1 MKNKPW
7 FAVVYM
13 FVITALFSSALIG
26 FARVTRPRVLANEQL
41 AFERAALEAFPEIT
55 VPPSPQ
61 IHPLF
66 NTLFEK
72 SNDAAG
78 AYVYRK
84 DGRRVGY
91 AVPVAG
97 KGFWAPIRGVVGVS
111 ADLMTLTGISF
122 YDQNETPGLGA
133 RITEADFRQQFE
145 GLAVGALEKPIGV
158 RPTTVSPADNEVH
171 AITGATQTCVRLE
184 VLINEALSVWLKAM
198 NSREAND
205 E

>member
-7 FAVVYM
+7 FPVLYM
-13 FVITALFSSALIG
+13 FVITAVFSTALIG
-26 FARVTRPRVLANEQL
+26 FARMTRPRVLANEQL
-41 AFERAALEAFPEIT
+41 AFERAVLEAFPEIT

-72 SNDAAG
+72 NELAAG

-84 DGRRVGY
+84 DGRLMGY

-111 ADLMTLTGISF
+111 ADLTTITGISF

-133 RITEADFRQQFE
+133 RIVEPSFRGQFE
-145 GLAVGALEKPIGV
+145 GLRVGVIEKPIGI
-158 RPTTVSPADNEVH
+158 RPVSETLRDSQVH
-171 AITGATQTCVRLE
+171 ALTGATQTCVRLE
-184 VLINEALSVWLKAM
+184 VLINERLSEWLAAM
-198 NSREAND
+198 HTQGGGQ
-205 E
+205 

>member
-7 FAVVYM
+7 FPVLYM
-13 FVITALFSSALIG
+13 FVVTAVFSSVLIG
-26 FARVTRPRVLANEQL
+26 FAQMTRPRVLANERL
-41 AFERAALEAFPEIT
+41 AFERATLEAFPEIT

-61 IHPLF
+61 IHSLF

-72 SNDAAG
+72 SEDAAG

-84 DGRRVGY
+84 DGRLVGY

-111 ADLMTLTGISF
+111 ADLTMITGISF

-133 RITEADFRQQFE
+133 RIVEPSFRGQFE
-145 GLAVGALEKPIGV
+145 GLRVGAIEKPIGI
-158 RPTTVSPADNEVH
+158 RPVSEALRDNEVH
-171 AITGATQTCVRLE
+171 ALTGATQTCVRLD
-184 VLINEALSVWLKAM
+184 VLINERLSEWLAAM
-198 NSREAND
+198 RQKGGGQ
-205 E
+205 